1 MKQSMD
7 ILIVEPGKAPR
18 PAALPDNTLEAVE
31 AALGGTAQV
40 GCFLPQREIGR
51 AHV

>member
-1 MKQSMD
+1 MKQKMD

-31 AALGGTAQV
+31 TVLGARHRWGASCPR
-40 GCFLPQREIGR
+40 GCC
-51 AHV
+51 